1 MVLREALLD
10 EMPSQVLDLLRD
22 VGALVVENQGD
33 DVVRGMVFVGT
44 EITRLVYEHAE
55 LRHLSP
61 KMKMA
66 GKTSPPLGG
75 PGPFGQP
82 RIYFFYSRLIEICL
96 PTV

>member
-1 MVLREALLD
+1 ML
-10 EMPSQVLDLLRD
+10 SQERAHLA
-22 VGALVVENQGD
+22 GYHGHHLVVEDQGD
-33 DVVRGMVFVGT
+33 DVVRGMVLVGP
-44 EITRLVYEHAE
+44 EIARLVYEHAE
-55 LRHLSP
+55 LRHLFP

-82 RIYFFYSRLIEICL
+82 RICFIYSRLIEICL

>member
-1 MVLREALLD
+1 MVLHEALLD
-10 EMPSQVLDLLRD
+10 EMPPQVLDLLRN
-22 VGALVVENQGD
+22 VGALVVEDQGD
-33 DVVRGMVFVGT
+33 DVVWGMVLVGPR
-44 EITRLVYEHAE
+44 ITRLVYEHAE

-82 RIYFFYSRLIEICL
+82 RICFIYSRLIEICL